1 MGLWE
6 GPRLSLTGSSFEPR
20 PICGVIL
27 DYNYAVTSSSDLLE
41 MNRCDI
47 AVRTSLFCTFSFFFF
62 SPAVASSP
70 SSSPSPSHSSG
81 TGPHRSLPLSVI
93 TPTMILNQRRSRC
106 RVKGGVHSR
115 DTSLL
120 PIRLIVLISSDPST
134 TTTTTTTI
142 DQTTHKSH

>member
-6 GPRLSLTGSSFEPR
+6 GPRLGLTGSSFEPR

-27 DYNYAVTSSSDLLE
+27 DYNYAVTFSSDLPE
-41 MNRCDI
+41 INRCDI
-47 AVRTSLFCTFSFFFF
+47 AVQTSLFCTFSFFF

-70 SSSPSPSHSSG
+70 SFSPSPSHSSG
-81 TGPHRSLPLSVI
+81 SGPHRSLPLSVI

-134 TTTTTTTI
+134 TTTTTTI